1 MGSDPV
7 ISMKAYNMFG
17 DKIMFNFA
25 GGNRFSIEGGI
36 EEYKFIKSS
45 FNNDMEPVE
54 LYHYLVKYRK

>member
-1 MGSDPV
+1 MVSDPV
-7 ISMKAYNMFG
+7 ISIKAYNMFR
-17 DKIMFNFA
+17 DKIMFILNPLY
-25 GGNRFSIEGGI
+25 RFSIEGGI

>member
-1 MGSDPV
+1 
-7 ISMKAYNMFG
+7 MFR
-17 DKIMFNFA
+17 DKIMFILNPLY
-25 GGNRFSIEGGI
+25 RFSIEGGI